1 MFYGSSRL
9 AAAWLAA
16 AFALPA
22 VAEEADK
29 LDIHAGDY
37 TAASSVVHSSFV
49 PGVGMVDQG
58 EVRPVV
64 AEAKED

>member
-22 VAEEADK
+22 AAEEADM
-29 LDIHAGDY
+29 LDVHAADY
-37 TAASSVVHSSFV
+37 AAAGGAPRPSFALW
-49 PGVGMVDQG
+49 
-58 EVRPVV
+58 